1 MKSFL
6 SACAAVVILA
16 VGSWFVLERFQ
27 EPASKAYTSTG
38 ARI

>member
-6 SACAAVVILA
+6 AACAAIVILA
-16 VGSWFVLERFQ
+16 FGGWMVLDRFQ
-27 EPASKAYTSTG
+27 EPSSVAFTSTG

>member
-6 SACAAVVILA
+6 FACAAIVILA
-16 VGSWFVLERFQ
+16 VGGWFVLERFQ
-27 EPASKAYTSTG
+27 EPVSVAFTSSG

>member
-6 SACAAVVILA
+6 AACAAVVILA
-16 VGSWFVLERFQ
+16 VSGWFVLERFQ
-27 EPASKAYTSTG
+27 EPVSVAFTSTG